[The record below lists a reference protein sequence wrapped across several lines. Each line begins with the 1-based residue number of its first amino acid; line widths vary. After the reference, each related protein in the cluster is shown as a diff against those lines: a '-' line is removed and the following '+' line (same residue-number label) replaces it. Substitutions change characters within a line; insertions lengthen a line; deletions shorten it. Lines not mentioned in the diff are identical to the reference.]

1 MARSRTLISTAQGTH
16 QQAFGPTEWGLL
28 AFIAGV
34 WGSSFLLIAIGLDD
48 FAPGVVT
55 FGRILFGMLGLAFV
69 PGARVP
75 IEREDWPKVALIGF
89 TWMALPLSL
98 FPIAELYVD
107 SSVAGMI
114 NGAVP
119 LFAAFFA
126 SVLLAT
132 RPHRRQAIG
141 LTIGFLGVVAISLPS
156 LHGAEASPVGIGLLV
171 VAVVLYGLSTNLA
184 VPLQQ
189 KYGGL
194 AFMWRVQVCALVM
207 TAPYG
212 LASVPASEFGW
223 ASLVAVMVLGFLGT
237 GWAFVA
243 MTNLMGRA
251 GAARGSVA
259 IYVTPVVAIAL
270 GVVFRDETVA
280 GLALVGTVLVLLGAW
295 LTSRADG

>member
-1 MARSRTLISTAQGTH
+1 MVPSRTLISTAQGTH

-55 FGRILFGMLGLAFV
+55 FGRILFGMLGLAFF

-75 IEREDWPKVALIGF
+75 IEREDWPKAALIGF

-141 LTIGFLGVVAISLPS
+141 L
-156 LHGAEASPVGIGLLV
+156 
-171 VAVVLYGLSTNLA
+171 
-184 VPLQQ
+184 
-189 KYGGL
+189 
-194 AFMWRVQVCALVM
+194 
-207 TAPYG
+207 
-212 LASVPASEFGW
+212 
-223 ASLVAVMVLGFLGT
+223 
-237 GWAFVA
+237 
-243 MTNLMGRA
+243 
-251 GAARGSVA
+251 
-259 IYVTPVVAIAL
+259 
-270 GVVFRDETVA
+270 
-280 GLALVGTVLVLLGAW
+280 
-295 LTSRADG
+295 